1 MKLRYF
7 HLPRNKFLNGVSV
20 ILEKFLSDLF
30 EINQKT
36 ARLRLAYLLIF
47 LFFLWI
53 ILALF
58 AQPISDLQG
67 EYFFYGLLP
76 VAHDPIFYFFDQII
90 SALFSINILRYFL
103 VIISAIWFSSYVVS
117 RFMNQIHNLKNIKP
131 TMSFL
136 QGTAFNL
143 SNQDTLKI
151 ESGQVSSQAAKSAL
165 YKIGGPGK
173 VMIGLENA
181 AAFDRIDGSVEIIGP
196 TVDMPN
202 SVYFLS
208 GFEKMREVIDLRDQ
222 AIKFNVSTRS
232 KDGIPIHIDE
242 IRLMFSIQRGTL
254 KVTLTRPYSFSSQAA
269 WWLIYQIP
277 GQPWEKIEGIIR
289 QLIIDKIRNC
299 EIAVIPIPQA
309 NQELNHEENVE
320 RFLLKKKILN
330 KQWLRK
336 HGHPKF
342 LFSHYHKN
350 KTIIKTRIK
359 RGSFKKIHPPI
370 YFGTRQKSKPISQQ
384 TGISRMSIQTFFQ
397 EINQSF
403 SDQIHQRGV
412 KLEWMDFGIWSS
424 PIFELSKQSQN
435 YEDFLGKDQP
445 MLNSSSLNTIS
456 QESRQE
462 ELARLFRIITTENN
476 NNTFFTNNSES
487 RMLLINLVELLK
499 NYKRFTIGKS
509 SEIIRKL
516 EMTISLINKSLI

>member
-136 QGTAFNL
+136 QGTAFNI
-143 SNQDTLKI
+143 SNHDTLEI

-232 KDGIPIHIDE
+232 KDGIPIHINE
-242 IRLMFSIQRGTL
+242 IQLMFSIQRGTL

-269 WWLIYQIP
+269 WWLIYQIS
-277 GQPWEKIEGIIR
+277 GQPWEKIEGIIH

-309 NQELNHEENVE
+309 NQELN
-320 RFLLKKKILN
+320 
-330 KQWLRK
+330 
-336 HGHPKF
+336 
-342 LFSHYHKN
+342 
-350 KTIIKTRIK
+350 
-359 RGSFKKIHPPI
+359 
-370 YFGTRQKSKPISQQ
+370 
-384 TGISRMSIQTFFQ
+384 
-397 EINQSF
+397 
-403 SDQIHQRGV
+403 
-412 KLEWMDFGIWSS
+412 
-424 PIFELSKQSQN
+424 
-435 YEDFLGKDQP
+435 YE
-445 MLNSSSLNTIS
+445 
-456 QESRQE
+456 
-462 ELARLFRIITTENN
+462 
-476 NNTFFTNNSES
+476 
-487 RMLLINLVELLK
+487 
-499 NYKRFTIGKS
+499 
-509 SEIIRKL
+509 
-516 EMTISLINKSLI
+516 